1 MQQNLPTNPY
11 DPNLRLILGCL
22 YKLIHI
28 HSYAARISAPEQQA
42 VASLRTPNEWI
53 WISLRGEEN
62 GMTDLV
68 QLYLCEMHG
77 KPEEAVVGA
86 RAVSLQRFSPGVFE
100 SIDDHSFAF
109 VHCQVVLGNATAPGT
124 RCTKKCS
131 SSNRRKSTVT
141 DDEHRPY
148 HSVTRLARQKAQLL

>member
-1 MQQNLPTNPY
+1 MQQNPPANPF
-11 DPNLRLILGCL
+11 DPNLSLLLGCL

-28 HSYAARISAPEQQA
+28 HSYAARNSAPEQQA

-86 RAVSLQRFSPGVFE
+86 RTVSLQRFSLGVFE
-100 SIDDHSFAF
+100 LIDDHSFAF
-109 VHCQVVLGNATAPGT
+109 VHCQVVLGNATAQAPGAQRNVHQAT
-124 RCTKKCS
+124 EE
-131 SSNRRKSTVT
+131 NV
-141 DDEHRPY
+141 
-148 HSVTRLARQKAQLL
+148 QLLMTSTGPIILSLG